1 MEGDEVIGHVRRV
14 KVVKN
19 KVAPPFRE
27 ATFNIIY
34 PHGIDK
40 ESSILDAA
48 IQYKIVEQN
57 GSWVKYGDD
66 QLAQGRDAAIEVLRD
81 KPKLAKEI
89 EQKVRKKVAEGK

>member
-1 MEGDEVIGHVRRV
+1 MKGDEVVGHSRTV

-40 ESSILDAA
+40 ESSLLDAA
-48 IQYKIVEQN
+48 VSKGIITKA
-57 GSWVKYGDD
+57 GAWLRYGET
-66 QLAQGRDAAIEVLRD
+66 QLAQGRESAIEILKKD
-81 KPKLAKEI
+81 IPLAQKIEKE
-89 EQKVRKKVAEGK
+89 VRATLK